1 MFVGHFSAGLLGKR
15 AAPRV
20 SLGTLVL
27 AAIVADILFPIL
39 VLGGIERADI
49 GSGRGAA
56 NYFHAIDI
64 GFSHSLATTAVWGAL
79 IGGAYF
85 WRRRDRRGSLVLVAA
100 TLSHWVFDVIS
111 HRPDMPLAPG
121 VPARLGFGLWTSVPA
136 TLVVEGGLW
145 IAAIVLYVGATRSKN
160 SAGRWVFWGGVFI
173 LTLFWYNNI
182 AGPPPPRP
190 QDAPMAS
197 LLFFSL
203 TVAWGYWM
211 NRARVMKEG
220 GP

>member
-1 MFVGHFSAGLLGKR
+1 MKR
-15 AAPRV
+15 IGGVWEARNLTAPDSPVVTQPNGQIYNTISNGYNTMMGYAAQVP
-20 SLGTLVL
+20 
-27 AAIVADILFPIL
+27 VAD
-39 VLGGIERADI
+39 R
-49 GSGRGAA
+49 
-56 NYFHAIDI
+56 
-64 GFSHSLATTAVWGAL
+64 WK
-79 IGGAYF
+79 
-85 WRRRDRRGSLVLVAA
+85 
-100 TLSHWVFDVIS
+100 
-111 HRPDMPLAPG
+111 
-121 VPARLGFGLWTSVPA
+121 
-136 TLVVEGGLW
+136 
-145 IAAIVLYVGATRSKN
+145 IVLYVRATRSKN

-190 QDAPMAS
+190 EDAPMAS